1 MKNILRKNQIIITAL
16 VIMIAVAGYLSLTGK
31 EIGKEAG
38 STDVSTGD
46 VNMEISDEDNESQ
59 KVASGAAATGNED
72 ISDADEGLGDEL
84 EKEASKKNAGDAV
97 LVNNTIGSDYFESA
111 RLSREQTRSQNKES
125 LMELVNNDNTSK
137 KQKENA
143 VNEII
148 ALTNAAE
155 KETAAENLLEAKGFN
170 DVVVSIVEDSADVII
185 NANKLTEQQIAQ
197 VQDIVKRKTDIASD
211 KIVITPVGV
220 E

>member
-38 STDVSTGD
+38 SSDVSTGD
-46 VNMEISDEDNESQ
+46 VNMEISDEDSNSQ
-59 KVASGAAATGNED
+59 EVASGAATTSED
-72 ISDADEGLGDEL
+72 ISDTDEGLSEALKQD
-84 EKEASKKNAGDAV
+84 ASKKNAGDAV
-97 LVNNTIGSDYFESA
+97 LVNNTISSDYFESA

-125 LMELVNNDNTSK
+125 LMELVNNANTSK

-143 VNEII
+143 VNEIV

-155 KETAAENLLEAKGFN
+155 KETAAENLLEAKGFK

-185 NANKLTEQQIAQ
+185 NANTLTEQQIAQ